1 MFPVPPRADILVV
14 PDLESGS
21 MLVKQLQSL
30 AGGEAAGVVLG
41 ARVPII
47 LTSRAANPKTQL
59 ALTAVATL
67 LAQKD
72 REEFSGV
79 TAGFGVL
86 LQSKAWLFSVGSEP

>member
-1 MFPVPPRADILVV
+1 MAQMRPLVRSRPPGA
-14 PDLESGS
+14 
-21 MLVKQLQSL
+21 
-30 AGGEAAGVVLG
+30 EAAGVVLG

-47 LTSRAANPKTQL
+47 LTSRAANPKTRL
-59 ALTAVATL
+59 ASTAVAAL

-86 LQSKAWLFSVGSEP
+86 LQSKAWLSGVGSEPR